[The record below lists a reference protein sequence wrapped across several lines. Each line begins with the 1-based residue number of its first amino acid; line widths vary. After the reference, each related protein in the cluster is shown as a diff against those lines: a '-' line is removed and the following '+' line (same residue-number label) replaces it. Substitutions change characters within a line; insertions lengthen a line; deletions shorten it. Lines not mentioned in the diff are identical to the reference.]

1 MPPLDSLDKG
11 HFHAESAEFWLMFTG
26 QIRCAL
32 EEQQPFVASE
42 VDVMCVPASTWQA
55 TRDTAPDP
63 SCRLSITEYVGNA
76 LLLEPRKPQ

>member
-1 MPPLDSLDKG
+1 
-11 HFHAESAEFWLMFTG
+11 
-26 QIRCAL
+26 
-32 EEQQPFVASE
+32 
-42 VDVMCVPASTWQA
+42 MCVPASTWQA